1 MVVVFLTSFCA
12 WPKNKANSEAEQTI
26 VSENGGIRCM
36 SSTIAGRNMVVRSVI
51 VFLSLSVKRD
61 LRGGDDGGIS
71 V

>member
-1 MVVVFLTSFCA
+1 
-12 WPKNKANSEAEQTI
+12 
-26 VSENGGIRCM
+26 M